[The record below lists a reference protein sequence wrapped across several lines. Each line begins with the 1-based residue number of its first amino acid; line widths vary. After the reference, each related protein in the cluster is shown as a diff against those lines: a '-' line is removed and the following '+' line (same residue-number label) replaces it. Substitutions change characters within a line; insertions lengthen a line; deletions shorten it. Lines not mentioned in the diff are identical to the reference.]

1 MTEQRYQGT
10 IRADVP
16 AGWFVK
22 ESITLLAP
30 SGQANVIVS
39 SEPLDP
45 TLTSEQYAT
54 AQGELLRRE
63 FPGYVEH
70 RFDRTQVFGMDGYL
84 RQFEWSPP
92 SGMRVAQVQA
102 YATRAGRGFT
112 ATGTAPATVAAE
124 HTRTFL
130 AVLRSIEIVGLVGP
144 PGPGTTPTPRPGPAS
159 TVTWTG

>member
-1 MTEQRYQGT
+1 MSEQRYQGT
-10 IRADVP
+10 ISTDVP

-45 TLTSEQYAT
+45 TLDSEQYAT
-54 AQGELLRRE
+54 AQGDLLRRE

-70 RFDRTQVFGMDGYL
+70 RFDRTAVFGMDGFL
-84 RQFEWSPP
+84 RQFEWTPP
-92 SGMRVAQVQA
+92 DGVRVAQVQA

-130 AVLRSIEIVGLVGP
+130 EVLRSIEIDDLGGS
-144 PGPGTTPTPRPGPAS
+144 PGPGTTPRPRRGPAA
-159 TVTWTG
+159 TVTWTR

>member
-1 MTEQRYQGT
+1 MSEQRYQGT

-45 TLTSEQYAT
+45 TLTTEQYA
-54 AQGELLRRE
+54 AVQGELLRRE

-70 RFDRTQVFGMDGYL
+70 RFDRTRVFGMDGFL
-84 RQFEWSPP
+84 RQFEWTPP
-92 SGMRVAQVQA
+92 DGVRVAQVQA
-102 YATRAGRGFT
+102 YATRGGRGFT

-124 HTRTFL
+124 HSRTFL
-130 AVLRSIEIVGLVGP
+130 DLLRSIEIVGPGGGP
-144 PGPGTTPTPRPGPAS
+144 EPGTPPAQKRGS
-159 TVTWTG
+159 ATTVTWTG